1 MIKAG
6 FVSLGCAKNRVDT
19 EVMLGLLSQ
28 RGIEITDDPAEAD
41 VLIVNTCSFIDS
53 AKDESITTILQ
64 MADYKKTG
72 KCRSLLVAGCL
83 SERYR
88 QGLLDEMPEVD
99 AIIGTGAWHRITEAL
114 DAVLAG
120 QRVMLI
126 GDTDTLYDETM
137 PRIHTTPEYSAYVK
151 VADGCDNRCSYCVIP
166 LVRGRFRSRR
176 IESVVAEVT
185 ALAKAG
191 VKEINLIAQDT
202 TSFGKDLHDSAGII
216 ELLEALVK
224 IPDVPWI
231 RLLYCY
237 PRFFSDELIAL
248 IAREERILSYI
259 DLPLQHIHDDILTA
273 MNRRDSS
280 DDIRKLLAQ
289 IREVIPGVALRTTF
303 IVGFPGEEEEHFA
316 TLRQFMLEQK
326 FDHVGIFTYSPEED
340 TLAAVMDHQVPEEI
354 KEERYHELMAI
365 QAEITEKVNRSK
377 EGQIVDVLIEGV
389 AQAEGNVVFGR
400 SYREAPDVDGRIYI
414 ENPPAAIKAGDV
426 IKARIVQGFAYDLV
440 AEPCAEVGGA

>member
-1 MIKAG
+1 MIKVG

-19 EVMLGLLSQ
+19 EVMLGLLSE
-28 RGIEITDDPAEAD
+28 RGVEITDDPAEAE

-53 AKDESITTILQ
+53 AKEESIAAILQ
-64 MADYKKTG
+64 MAAFKTTG

-88 QGLLDEMPEVD
+88 QELLDEMPEVD

-114 DAVLAG
+114 DAALEG

-137 PRIHTTPEYSAYVK
+137 PRIHTTPKYSAYVK
-151 VADGCDNRCSYCVIP
+151 VADGCDNCCSYCVIP
-166 LVRGRFRSRR
+166 LVRGRFRSRQ

-191 VKEINLIAQDT
+191 VKEVNLIAQDT
-202 TSFGKDLHDSAGII
+202 TSFGRDSGNSTTIVK
-216 ELLEALVK
+216 LLEELVK

-248 IAREERILSYI
+248 IAREKKILSYI
-259 DLPLQHIHDDILTA
+259 DLPLQHIHDDMLAA
-273 MNRRDSS
+273 MNRQDSS
-280 DDIRKLLAQ
+280 DDIKKLLAK
-289 IREVIPGVALRTTF
+289 IRTTIPGVALRTTF
-303 IVGFPGEEEEHFA
+303 IVGFPSENEEHFA
-316 TLRQFMLEQK
+316 ALREFMQEQK
-326 FDHVGIFTYSPEED
+326 FDHVGVFTYSPEEN
-340 TLAAVMDHQVPEEI
+340 TPAVLMDGQVSEEI

-365 QAEITEKVNRSK
+365 QSKISEELNRSK
-377 EGQIVDVLIEGV
+377 EGQVFEVLIEGINSGD
-389 AQAEGNVVFGR
+389 ANIAFGR

-414 ENPPAAIKAGDV
+414 ENSPTAQAGDLV
-426 IKARIVQGFAYDLV
+426 KAKIVQGFAYDLV
-440 AEPCAEVGGA
+440 AEPWTDTGEK

>member
-114 DAVLAG
+114 DAVLTG

-137 PRIHTTPEYSAYVK
+137 PRIHTTPEYSVYVK
-151 VADGCDNRCSYCVIP
+151 VADGCDNCCSYCVIP
-166 LVRGRFRSRR
+166 LVRGCFRSRR

-202 TSFGKDLHDSAGII
+202 TSFGKDLHDSAGIVD
-216 ELLEALVK
+216 LLEELVK

-248 IAREERILSYI
+248 IAREEKILSYI
-259 DLPLQHIHDDILTA
+259 DLPLQHIHDDILAA

-289 IREVIPGVALRTTF
+289 IRDVIPGVALRTTF